1 MNVTAAV
8 DWFRRYS
15 PLFDSA
21 GITYKFPAVEAYV
34 VGVGGKSHAADRGHG
49 AGRRSDG
56 PKRRRVTE
64 AQRVKYRA
72 GAEGERAR
80 NQQETDKYRATEEHP
95 AQCTPG
101 KSQTSMW
108 HLPDAC
114 AVWVFML

>member
-21 GITYKFPAVEAYV
+21 GITYKFPRSKRMLSALAE
-34 VGVGGKSHAADRGHG
+34 SHAADRGHG
-49 AGRRSDG
+49 AGRRIDG

-64 AQRVKYRA
+64 TPRVKYRA